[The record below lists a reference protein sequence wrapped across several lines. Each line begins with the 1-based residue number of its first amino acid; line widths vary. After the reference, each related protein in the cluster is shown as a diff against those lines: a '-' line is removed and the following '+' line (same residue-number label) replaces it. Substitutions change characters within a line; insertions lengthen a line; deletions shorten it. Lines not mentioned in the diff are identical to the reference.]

1 MFRNLALGLIAAASL
16 GIAAL
21 APTGASAYDGGHH
34 MRDRH
39 YGAGFHRYAPA
50 PRWHGAHANFR
61 NRGCLQQRV
70 VPTPY
75 GPRYRTVNVCR

>member
-1 MFRNLALGLIAAASL
+1 MFRALALGLISAASL

-21 APTGASAYDGGHH
+21 APTTASAHDGEHRMH
-34 MRDRH
+34 SKH
-39 YGAGFHRYAPA
+39 YGAGFHRHAPA
-50 PRWHGAHANFR
+50 PRWHGSHAHFH

-75 GPRYRTVNVCR
+75 GPRYRTVYVCR